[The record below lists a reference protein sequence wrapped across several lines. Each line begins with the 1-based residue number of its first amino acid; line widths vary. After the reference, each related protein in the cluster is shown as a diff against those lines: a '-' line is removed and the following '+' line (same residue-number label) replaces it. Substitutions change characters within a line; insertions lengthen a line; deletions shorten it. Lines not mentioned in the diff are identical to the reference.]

1 MSDNRATITL
11 AKRGRGI
18 LRIAEE
24 ARTAL
29 ERHLYK
35 RYPDREWGSFFR
47 FGFRRTHWGIAVTF
61 IDGLWP
67 QAGDLRRDSP
77 IVTINSEYSLRAVDV
92 VTASEMGVGMIHCHP
107 ENGGTFPSSL
117 DDDMDS
123 YYSKLFDEYG
133 PGRPY
138 CSLIFSRSAAGLF
151 RFTGR
156 AHVNGKWLPV
166 NELLTIGD
174 ILQREA
180 AQGDRLFANS
190 TREIKTP
197 TESVTARLETLLGGV
212 SARRLRDA
220 TVAVI
225 GCSGTGSPA
234 IEALVRSGVGHFVLV
249 DPQKFSSSNLER
261 VHGSNYAD
269 IIAENPVYKVAM
281 MMRMIR
287 EINPKASVTG
297 IVGNLLDDLVLDE
310 LLRVDLVLGCTD
322 TQHSRAAL
330 GDLAAHYLLPSID
343 VGVVF
348 EGANGAIHAQVGQ
361 FTQFRPDLPC
371 GFCDGMIDSNALAVE
386 LMTDEETESRRRA
399 AREAVAAGL
408 NGAQYWRG
416 DTPPLITVGYLT
428 SAVGSLAAG
437 YAIGWLTGNF
447 RMPYSRFQFDISTP
461 GFGFVEVERERS
473 ATCSCGRTIGH
484 SDQARVDR
492 SVSLP
497 DHWARAFFLE
507 CAPVQAGGTLHRALT
522 RVSNA
527 VRAFLRLRL

>member
-1 MSDNRATITL
+1 MSDNRVSITL
-11 AKRGRGI
+11 AKQGRGI
-18 LRIAEE
+18 LRITEG
-24 ARTAL
+24 ARAGL

-47 FGFRRTHWGIAVTF
+47 FGFRRTRWGVAVTF

-67 QAGDLRRDSP
+67 QAGDVRRDSP
-77 IVTINSEYSLRAVDV
+77 IVTINSEYSLRAVDAV
-92 VTASEMGVGMIHCHP
+92 SASELGVGMIHSHP
-107 ENGGTFPSSL
+107 ENGGTLPSSL

-138 CSLIFSRSAAGLF
+138 CSLIFSRSAEGLF

-156 AHVNGKWLPV
+156 AQVDGEWLPV
-166 NELLTIGD
+166 NELLTTGD
-174 ILQREA
+174 ILQREP
-180 AQGDRLFANS
+180 AQRDRLFANS
-190 TREIKTP
+190 TGEMETL
-197 TESVTARLETLLGGV
+197 TESVTARLETLLGDV

-234 IEALVRSGVGHFVLV
+234 IEALVRAGVGHFVLV
-249 DPQKFSSSNLER
+249 DPQRFSSSNLER
-261 VHGSNYAD
+261 LHGSNYAD
-269 IIAENPVYKVAM
+269 VIAENPPYKVAM

-287 EINPKASVTG
+287 EINPNASVTG

-386 LMTDEETESRRRA
+386 LMTDEEKESRRRA
-399 AREAVAAGL
+399 ADKADAAGVD
-408 NGAQYWRG
+408 GAQYWRG

-437 YAIGWLTGNF
+437 YAIGWLTGKF
-447 RMPYSRFQFDISTP
+447 RMPYSRFQFDIIAP
-461 GFGFVEVERERS
+461 GFGFVEVERQRS
-473 ATCSCGRTIGH
+473 TACSCGRTIGH
-484 SDQARVDR
+484 ADQARADR

-497 DHWARAFFLE
+497 HHWSRAFFLE
-507 CAPVQAGGTLHRALT
+507 SPGTEPSGGCRRSWA
-522 RVSNA
+522 RVGE
-527 VRAFLRLRL
+527 FLRGLFRLR